1 MLSDLLIRLRALLR
15 RNAVESELDQEL
27 RFHFEQ
33 QVEKYIH
40 SGLTRTEAHR
50 RARVAFGGLDQIKE
64 QCRDARG
71 VHPVET
77 LWQDLHYGARMLRK
91 NSGFTAV
98 AILTLALGI
107 GANTAIFSVVSAVL
121 LRPLP
126 YADSDKLVQV
136 IERDQKRGVD
146 FDWVSFPNF
155 HDWAEHNKV
164 FESMAAYKF
173 HLFNL
178 TNVSQPQVLFG
189 AKVSA
194 ELFPTLGAEPILG
207 RNFRPEED
215 QPGRDREVILSYETW
230 NRLFAA
236 DPKLI
241 GRTITLSDE
250 LYTVVGVM
258 PRNLNF
264 PPKVPVTTL
273 LPSRVAAFWVPLGFT
288 VRPEQRDSNM
298 WGVIARLKPGATLAQ
313 AREDLD
319 VVARGLEQQYPSQN
333 RDIGVRV
340 EPLLNQVVGDVRPT
354 LLIFLGAICLVLLV
368 ACANIANL
376 LLVRSTI
383 RQREMAVRK
392 SLGASRS
399 RLVRQLLTESLLLA
413 LGGGA
418 LGVLVAYGGI
428 FLFTTLGPDNVPR
441 LGEIAINGP
450 VLAYTFVISVLTGII
465 FGLAPSLGASRADLS
480 QWFKGEGAR
489 STSTGKQSRLR
500 SALVVLEIALS
511 LALLIGAGLMLKSF
525 VRLEKMDPGFRPQNL
540 LTVWLALPEARYRAP
555 QERVGFYEQAFQRIQ
570 ALPGVKSVGAIDNL
584 PLSGIHG
591 GGPFTIEGRPT
602 ESDQDAP
609 VAYRCVVSVNYFRT
623 MGIPVLQGREF
634 TERDRDGASVVLMI
648 NETAARRY
656 WPGENPVG
664 KRLSFSTGSTPPT
677 WLAIV
682 GVVRDVLH
690 DGLDSPAKPTIYL
703 PFLQLP
709 QEFMVTVVHTYT
721 DPFSI
726 TSAVRGAIAA
736 VDKDQPLL
744 MTRTMADIYSD
755 SVARRRFN
763 TVLIVAF
770 ATVAL
775 LLATVGIYGL
785 MAYAITQRMHEMG
798 VRIALGA
805 QPWDVLKLVLG
816 QGLRVTL
823 TGIGF
828 GLAAALVL
836 TRFLSKLLFDVPGL
850 DPSTFAAVSLALGG
864 IAILACYVPARRG
877 MLVDPMVALRYE

>member
-1 MLSDLLIRLRALLR
+1 MVSRARWKGL
-15 RNAVESELDQEL
+15 VESELDQEL

-146 FDWVSFPNF
+146 FDWVAFPNF

-298 WGVIARLKPGATLAQ
+298 LGVIARLKPGATLAQ

-418 LGVLVAYGGI
+418 LGVLFTVAITKAIVDAKSVTVPDSSLVIERGDEIRRRIPSGI
-428 FLFTTLGPDNVPR
+428 EETFEVVD
-441 LGEIAINGP
+441 P
-450 VLAYTFVISVLTGII
+450 VF
-465 FGLAPSLGASRADLS
+465 
-480 QWFKGEGAR
+480 
-489 STSTGKQSRLR
+489 
-500 SALVVLEIALS
+500 
-511 LALLIGAGLMLKSF
+511 
-525 VRLEKMDPGFRPQNL
+525 LEKSKRIPAHYQVKVRKKGMFPSGQGGNYSFNISGQNARVSIGSHDHSTNIATQGDVFGDISTAL
-540 LTVWLALPEARYRAP
+540 QGVVKTVP
-555 QERVGFYEQAFQRIQ
+555 AFAEHLRCRCNRW
-570 ALPGVKSVGAIDNL
+570 GN
-584 PLSGIHG
+584 
-591 GGPFTIEGRPT
+591 RPT
-602 ESDQDAP
+602 SLWIAEDFE
-609 VAYRCVVSVNYFRT
+609 CC
-623 MGIPVLQGREF
+623 
-634 TERDRDGASVVLMI
+634 AS
-648 NETAARRY
+648 
-656 WPGENPVG
+656 G
-664 KRLSFSTGSTPPT
+664 
-677 WLAIV
+677 
-682 GVVRDVLH
+682 
-690 DGLDSPAKPTIYL
+690 
-703 PFLQLP
+703 
-709 QEFMVTVVHTYT
+709 
-721 DPFSI
+721 
-726 TSAVRGAIAA
+726 
-736 VDKDQPLL
+736 
-744 MTRTMADIYSD
+744 
-755 SVARRRFN
+755 
-763 TVLIVAF
+763 
-770 ATVAL
+770 
-775 LLATVGIYGL
+775 
-785 MAYAITQRMHEMG
+785 
-798 VRIALGA
+798 
-805 QPWDVLKLVLG
+805 
-816 QGLRVTL
+816 
-823 TGIGF
+823 
-828 GLAAALVL
+828 
-836 TRFLSKLLFDVPGL
+836 
-850 DPSTFAAVSLALGG
+850 
-864 IAILACYVPARRG
+864 
-877 MLVDPMVALRYE
+877 